1 VGLGV
6 VSLLSAPPGLGK
18 GWWTWGLLRAMQDGA
33 TFFGLP
39 ARRPARA
46 TLPLGLRKRPAR
58 VLWCTEEG
66 ESFKATAR
74 RFGIARG
81 WVQVLRRDEVQ
92 GRTWAELL
100 REVRHQAWRRRCG
113 LVIFDTIRAWCP
125 QAEVSNDQAA
135 AVMNL
140 ARAEL
145 ARPGLGVLFVHHD
158 RKGGGEYGEGVAGAY
173 NLVGSCDVLIELK
186 RVKGRPDARRMLVS
200 RRFGDLDATA
210 RLVGH
215 RYVADGAPP
224 TAEAVEAP
232 PAPTPPAGAG
242 YGRYLRSETWAGR
255 RAEVLERARG
265 RCERCGEGAPVEVHH
280 LTYERLGHERL
291 EDLAALCAVCHR
303 GAHPP
308 RARKA
313 AGVPVHLRGTL
324 ARVEQAGEIASD
336 ALLEAEGGARSSL
349 HDRLRELE
357 RLGLVARRGRG
368 VKGDPVRW
376 RAT

>member
-1 VGLGV
+1 V
-6 VSLLSAPPGLGK
+6 
-18 GWWTWGLLRAMQDGA
+18 
-33 TFFGLP
+33 
-39 ARRPARA
+39 
-46 TLPLGLRKRPAR
+46 
-58 VLWCTEEG
+58 
-66 ESFKATAR
+66 
-74 RFGIARG
+74 
-81 WVQVLRRDEVQ
+81 
-92 GRTWAELL
+92 
-100 REVRHQAWRRRCG
+100 
-113 LVIFDTIRAWCP
+113 VIFDTIRAWCP
-125 QAEVSNDQAA
+125 QAEVSNAQAA

-224 TAEAVEAP
+224 AAEAAEAP
-232 PAPTPPAGAG
+232 PAPTPPTPPTPPAGAG
-242 YGRYLRSETWAGR
+242 YGRYLRSEAWAGR
-255 RAEVLERARG
+255 RAQVLERARG

-280 LTYERLGHERL
+280 LTYARLGHERL
-291 EDLAALCAVCHR
+291 EDLAALCADCHR